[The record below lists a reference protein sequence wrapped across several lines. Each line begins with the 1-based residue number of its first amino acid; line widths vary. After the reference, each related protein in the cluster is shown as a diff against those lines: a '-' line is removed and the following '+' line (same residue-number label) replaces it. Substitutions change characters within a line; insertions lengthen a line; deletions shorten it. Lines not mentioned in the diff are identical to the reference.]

1 MEAKTKKTIILLGI
15 GAVAVTLSILAWK
28 KYGGEPKP
36 KQVDPIPPPPAT
48 EPTPVG
54 SSSSKWI
61 PETFPLKKGMFGGQI
76 KNLQEAIGFSGS
88 DLDGK
93 FGSGTEAKVM
103 EKFKKNSVTEPEYDA
118 LVNPKV
124 PTTAT
129 TPASTK
135 KTIDEYMGTW
145 VKGDPNKT
153 YSKFMLRNEYDA
165 TLFKEI
171 PAGGD
176 LGYIGEKGSR
186 AGTHKITGR
195 ADDTSWKGLYVS
207 DDSLN
212 RHLALGSYAKK

>member
-61 PETFPLKKGMFGGQI
+61 PETFPLKKGMFGGHI
-76 KNLQEAIGFSGS
+76 KNLQEALGIGA
-88 DLDGK
+88 DGK
-93 FGSGTEAKVM
+93 FGSGTEGKVM
-103 EKFKKNSVTEPEYDA
+103 DKFKKNSVTEAEYDV

-124 PTTAT
+124 PTTT
-129 TPASTK
+129 TTTSPSK
-135 KTIDEYMGTW
+135 KSIDDYMGTW

-153 YSKFMLRNEYDA
+153 YSKFTLRYEDDQK
-165 TLFKEI
+165 LFKEI

-186 AGTHKITGR
+186 LGTHLITGR
-195 ADDTSWKGLYVS
+195 SDDDSWKGLYVS

-212 RHLALGSYAKK
+212 RHFALGAYAKK